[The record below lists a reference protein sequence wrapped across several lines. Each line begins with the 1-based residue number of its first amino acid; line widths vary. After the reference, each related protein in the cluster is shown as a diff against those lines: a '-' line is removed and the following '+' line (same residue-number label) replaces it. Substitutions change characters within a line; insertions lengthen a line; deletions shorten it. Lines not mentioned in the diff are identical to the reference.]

1 MLTGLLVALVSKEV
15 LEVQGL
21 GLGPRVGLGVATR
34 GSSILCR
41 DEDCGKLVY
50 TVLLYTLSPKP

>member
-15 LEVQGL
+15 LEVEGL
-21 GLGPRVGLGVATR
+21 GLGPKVGVGVTTR
-34 GSSILCR
+34 RSCILCR

-50 TVLLYTLSPKP
+50 AVVFVHLKP